1 MQALSPLE
9 ASRGALFGALLPMSK
24 REENMLLTLIDQW
37 IVTHTEAT
45 RLRVARRHRAA
56 IRAARRAPDGREVAR
71 WIDGKLVQVDGYTND
86 LPRNA

>member
-1 MQALSPLE
+1 
-9 ASRGALFGALLPMSK
+9 MSK

-56 IRAARRAPDGREVAR
+56 RRAPDGREVAR